1 MFVVYKNVNDLF
13 TSDNDLVNKS
23 HPQNTENKKLIV
35 NSNIISF
42 KMNQKKDEDFLKKV
56 PVELTFKHT
65 ETDDDYVQN
74 EIKPICSYWNYDKTT
89 YDGGFWSSDGCKVK
103 RTNKSHTV
111 CQCNHLTHFAILMDV
126 YGVHD
131 QLSEIHQIILTV
143 ITIVCSFISCLS
155 IIFTLLAFRFLKI
168 IKKNREQSTTKD
180 LTTITTHLCICLLF
194 SLSAFLTGIIAQ
206 KLRSKVSFK
215 QGEIMTL

>member
-1 MFVVYKNVNDLF
+1 MIPGMIITMSHVTNNCQPF
-13 TSDNDLVNKS
+13 TTWTRETRVS
-23 HPQNTENKKLIV
+23 E
-35 NSNIISF
+35 
-42 KMNQKKDEDFLKKV
+42 
-56 PVELTFKHT
+56 T

-103 RTNKSHTV
+103 STNKSHTV

-180 LTTITTHLCICLLF
+180 LTTITTHLCICLKPIFICCFYWLEPFFDLF
-194 SLSAFLTGIIAQ
+194 VL
-206 KLRSKVSFK
+206 
-215 QGEIMTL
+215 